1 MEVLINNSD
10 NGEFAIAH
18 DHHIYVG
25 GKNMTKVGIVVGSLR
40 KESFSKKIAEN
51 VAPLFP
57 GGYETEFV
65 EIGHL
70 PLYNEE
76 YDGNSPEEYNTF
88 RKQIQGMDAILFV
101 TPEYNRSVPGVLKNA
116 LDVASRPY
124 GESVWDG
131 KPAGVISQSISNLS
145 GFGANHHLRQS
156 LTFLNMPVVQQ
167 PEVYLAN
174 SPDLLDENGKIKS
187 EDTVQFLQTFIDAF
201 VELIKKHTV

>member
-1 MEVLINNSD
+1 
-10 NGEFAIAH
+10 
-18 DHHIYVG
+18 
-25 GKNMTKVGIVVGSLR
+25 MTKIGIVVGSLR
-40 KESFSKKIAEN
+40 KESYSKKIANNAAE
-51 VAPLFP
+51 LFP
-57 GGYETEFV
+57 EGVETEFL
-65 EIGHL
+65 EIGNL

-76 YDGNSPEEYNTF
+76 YDGNEPAEYIAF
-88 RKQIQGMDAILFV
+88 RDQIKGKDAILFV

-131 KPAGVISQSISNLS
+131 KPAAIISQSISNLS

-174 SPDLLDENGKIKS
+174 SAELIDENGKIKN
-187 EDTVQFLQTFIDAF
+187 EGTVQFLQTFVQSFMD
-201 VELIKKHTV
+201 LIKKHQV